1 MLCQLHY
8 LVGQD
13 FIFTKTSKTMA
24 RSKNYIPY
32 QTEQYKISRSGI
44 QLFLECPRCFY
55 LRSRHGVSRVSGPPF
70 SLNVA
75 VDALLKKEFDY
86 YRKRKEPHPYMVE
99 YGIDAIPYETEH
111 MDDWTYN
118 FHGVIHQHE
127 KFGFHLYGAV
137 DDLWIDNKTGEII
150 VVDYKATSKDG
161 EVSLDADWQIAY
173 KNQMEIYQYLLR
185 NNGLKVSD
193 TGWFVYCNGVKAN
206 DEFNGKLDFDVKL
219 ISYTGNTDWIEP
231 TLAKIKDCLD
241 SEAIPNASESCKHC
255 SYVIKYNLAVSDS

>member
-1 MLCQLHY
+1 
-8 LVGQD
+8 
-13 FIFTKTSKTMA
+13 MA
-24 RSKNYIPY
+24 SSYSWNA
-32 QTEQYKISRSGI
+32 
-44 QLFLECPRCFY
+44 PRCFY

-118 FHGVIHQHE
+118 FHGVVHQHE

-161 EVSLDADWQIAY
+161 EVSLDADWQISY

-185 NNGLKVSD
+185 HNGLKVSD
-193 TGWFVYCNGVKAN
+193 TGWFVYCNGIKEN
-206 DEFNGKLDFDVKL
+206 NSFDGNLAFKVKL
-219 ISYTGNTDWIEP
+219 ISYTGSSDWIEP
-231 TLAKIKDCLD
+231 TLQNIKDCLD
-241 SEAIPNASESCKHC
+241 SNEIPDANESCKYC
-255 SYVIKYNLAVSDS
+255 SYVQKYIAAVEGD